1 MASGTYAGAATLAAG
16 AGIGWTTATIRVLLV
31 SSSYTFD
38 ADHATVADVSA
49 SEIGVSGYAR
59 ATLTSPTATYD
70 SGNNRTVLDAADV
83 TFSALSAGATIG
95 GAVVFKRVGGSDA
108 SSDPLIAFVDL
119 NDLPTNGSDV
129 VAAWSAN
136 GITRIAVG

>member
-31 SSSYTFD
+31 STGYTFD

-49 SEIGVSGYAR
+49 SEIGVSGYSR
-59 ATLTSPTATYD
+59 ATIASPTATHD
-70 SGNNRTVLDAADV
+70 DTNNRTVLDAADL
-83 TFSALSAGATIG
+83 TFSALGAGATIG

-119 NDLPTNGSDV
+119 NDLVTNGGDV
-129 VAAWSAN
+129 VVAWSAN
-136 GITRIAVG
+136 GIARIAVG

>member
-31 SSSYTFD
+31 STGYTFD

-70 SGNNRTVLDAADV
+70 SGNNRTVLDAADL
-83 TFSALSAGATIG
+83 TFSALGVGATIG
-95 GAVVFKRVGGSDA
+95 GAVVFRRAGGADDNA
-108 SSDPLIAFVDL
+108 DPLLAFVDL
-119 NDLPTNGSDV
+119 NDLVTNGGDV
-129 VAAWSAN
+129 VIAWNAG
-136 GITRIAVG
+136 GILRFAVA

>member
-1 MASGTYAGAATLAAG
+1 MASGTYAGLSGLAAG
-16 AGIGWTTATIRVLLV
+16 AGIGWTSATMRVLLV
-31 SSSYTFD
+31 STGYTFD

-83 TFSALSAGATIG
+83 TFSALGAGATIG

-108 SSDPLIAFVDL
+108 STDPVIAFVDL
-119 NDLPTNGSDV
+119 NDVVTNGGDV
-129 VAAWSAN
+129 LVQWNAG
-136 GITRIAVG
+136 GIARVTVG